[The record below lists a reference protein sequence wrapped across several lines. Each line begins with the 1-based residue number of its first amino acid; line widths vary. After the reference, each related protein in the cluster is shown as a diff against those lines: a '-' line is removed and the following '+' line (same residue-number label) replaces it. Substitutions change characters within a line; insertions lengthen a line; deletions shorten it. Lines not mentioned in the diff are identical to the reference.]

1 MDKLKVAVCG
11 ASGKMG
17 RALIAC
23 IKDDDALTLG
33 GALELPG
40 NPHLGKD
47 AGGLLGFESG
57 VVITSDVDV
66 VTSWADVLIDFT
78 RPEGTLDH
86 LKACISSST
95 AMVIGTTGFTDS
107 QKDSINQ
114 AAESI
119 PVVMAPNMSVGV
131 NVLLRILKTA
141 AITLDDEYDIEIVE
155 AHHKHK
161 VDAPSGTAL
170 RMGEVIA
177 DSLGRGLSDC
187 AVYAREG
194 HTGVRKPKT
203 IGFSTVRA
211 GDIVGEHTAIFAG
224 TGERIEITHKAS
236 DRSNFAVGA
245 LRAAKFLSGKNDG
258 LFDMQDV
265 LDG

>member
-1 MDKLKVAVCG
+1 MDKVKIAVCG

-17 RALIAC
+17 RALIGC
-23 IKDDDALTLG
+23 IRDDDALTLV

-40 NPHLGKD
+40 NLHLGKD

-57 VVITSDVDV
+57 IVITSDLDV
-66 VTSWADVLIDFT
+66 VTSRADVLIDFT

-86 LKACISSST
+86 LKACVISST

-107 QKDSINQ
+107 QKDSIKQ
-114 AAESI
+114 AADNI

-141 AITLDDEYDIEIVE
+141 AIALDDEYDIEIVE

-170 RMGEVIA
+170 SMGEVIA

-194 HTGVRKPKT
+194 HTGVREPKT
-203 IGFSTVRA
+203 IGFSTIRG

-245 LRAAKFLSGKNDG
+245 LRAAKFLSGKTVG

>member
-1 MDKLKVAVCG
+1 MDKLKIAVCG

-23 IKDDDALTLG
+23 VRDDEALTLV

-40 NPHLGKD
+40 NACLGRD
-47 AGGLLGFESG
+47 AGGLLGFDSG
-57 VVITSDVDV
+57 VVISSDIDA
-66 VTSWADVLIDFT
+66 VTSSADVLIDFT
-78 RPEGTLDH
+78 RPEGTIEH
-86 LKACISSST
+86 LKACTSNNT
-95 AMVIGTTGFTDS
+95 AMVIGTTGFTDI
-107 QKDSINQ
+107 QKDLIKQ

-119 PVVMAPNMSVGV
+119 PLVIAPNMSVGV
-131 NVLLRILKTA
+131 NVLLRLLKIA
-141 AITLDDEYDIEIVE
+141 SIALDDEYDIEIVE

-170 RMGEVIA
+170 WMGEVIA

-194 HTGVRKPKT
+194 YTGAREPKT

-236 DRSNFAVGA
+236 NRSNFAVGA

-265 LDG
+265 LNG

>member
-1 MDKLKVAVCG
+1 MDKLKIAVCG

-17 RALIAC
+17 RALIGC
-23 IKDDDALTLG
+23 IRDDDALALV
-33 GALELPG
+33 GALEVPG
-40 NPHLGKD
+40 NSCLGKD
-47 AGGLLGFESG
+47 AGGLLGFDSG
-57 VVITSDVDV
+57 VVISSDIDA
-66 VTSWADVLIDFT
+66 VTSSADVLIDFT
-78 RPEGTLDH
+78 RPEGTIDH
-86 LKACISSST
+86 MSVCMSNNT
-95 AMVIGTTGFTDS
+95 AMVIGTTGFTS
-107 QKDSINQ
+107 AQK
-114 AAESI
+114 ESI
-119 PVVMAPNMSVGV
+119 STASATIPLVMAPNMSLGV
-131 NVLLRILKTA
+131 NVLLRLLKIASTA
-141 AITLDDEYDIEIVE
+141 LGDEYDVEIVE

-177 DSLGRGLSDC
+177 ESLGRDLSDC

-194 HTGVRKPKT
+194 HTGSRKSKT

-211 GDIVGEHTAIFAG
+211 GDIIGEHTAVFAG
-224 TGERIEITHKAS
+224 TGERIEIIHKAS

-245 LRAAKFLSGKNDG
+245 LRAAKFLSGKKDG